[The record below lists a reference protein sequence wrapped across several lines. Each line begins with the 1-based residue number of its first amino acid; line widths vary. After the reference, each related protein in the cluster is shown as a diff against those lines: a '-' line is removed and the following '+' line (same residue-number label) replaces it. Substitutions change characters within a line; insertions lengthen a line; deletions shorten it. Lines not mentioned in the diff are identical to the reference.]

1 VSATTCKQVVEN
13 LGSSSPVKDLFYAL
27 KVNGI
32 LKCKVNA
39 DVFKVILY
47 YGYLFMI
54 RLRFN
59 VMAYEIYSVW
69 KLMLQFAYLVKDI
82 AVRLKATVNDASTL
96 VDMYY
101 SIGSLVLIKV
111 IP

>member
-1 VSATTCKQVVEN
+1 VFEILAIGNKPDVSATACKKVVEN

-39 DVFKVILY
+39 DVFKVILF

-54 RLRFN
+54 RLRLN
-59 VMAYEIYSVW
+59 VMFYEFYI
-69 KLMLQFAYLVKDI
+69 
-82 AVRLKATVNDASTL
+82 
-96 VDMYY
+96 
-101 SIGSLVLIKV
+101 VLLNCQSEN
-111 IP
+111 